1 MPNRE
6 CKAFDRGRVGF
17 PILNCCERYLATF
30 CVDLLREGLLCQRH
44 FKEVLDNPYA
54 KLIVY
59 DPKRDFFAWLSSLG
73 LGVPIDYFLPS
84 DKRSVTLDF
93 MLAAARK
100 LSHFRRA
107 S

>member
-1 MPNRE
+1 M
-6 CKAFDRGRVGF
+6 
-17 PILNCCERYLATF
+17 LNAL
-30 CVDLLREGLLCQRH
+30 
-44 FKEVLDNPYA
+44 KEVRDNPYA

-73 LGVPIDYFLPS
+73 LGVPIHYFLPS

-100 LSHFRRA
+100 
-107 S
+107 